1 MSSKKIS
8 IDPKLFNMG
17 SSNKTRS
24 KRSVPAKIPAI
35 SPSVLKNKL
44 LDRIKKH
51 KSKEIE
57 TSITTSKSDDKPKL
71 VDSSLLDVD
80 KYNNEFDD
88 SMSFLQT
95 LSSDTNRREKK
106 AELQRKTVKH
116 HSTTQSP
123 YVNLELPEML
133 KEAPVVEGFSN
144 FTLKSNTSVP
154 YGNLKNGSKPT
165 YREWN
170 KTQKYVPSILSPN
183 PQINQSNLSE
193 RENRMKM
200 LREKLKKKHID
211 DEYAAPVTPN
221 TVTYASSA
229 VASLPVA
236 SLPVASLPVASLPV
250 ASLPVASLLAPPLP
264 KVDKMDL
271 DIAIV
276 PTPVGAP
283 VVIPLPSAS
292 EVLSSQQ
299 QAPVAPLYVNQQFS
313 NTEHLAP
320 PFPKVDD
327 VKRSIKRTIRKRY
340 TLGKSKIRRSVSVLL
355 KDNKTRKNVIA
366 AQKELK
372 RQPINDVKQYLRD
385 HNLIKAGTNAT
396 NEILRKIYET
406 VMLAG
411 DITNNN
417 KDTLLHNF
425 MKSEE

>member
-35 SPSVLKNKL
+35 SPNVLKNKL

-57 TSITTSKSDDKPKL
+57 SANTSKSDDKPKL

-95 LSSDTNRREKK
+95 LSTDTNRREKK

-116 HSTTQSP
+116 HSAVQSP

-133 KEAPVVEGFSN
+133 KEPPAVEGVSN
-144 FTLKSNTSVP
+144 FTLKSNISVP

-183 PQINQSNLSE
+183 PQVKLNE

-200 LREKLKKKHID
+200 LREKIKKKHID

-221 TVTYASSA
+221 TVTYAQSPLAYAQPS
-229 VASLPVA
+229 
-236 SLPVASLPVASLPV
+236 VASLPV
-250 ASLPVASLLAPPLP
+250 ASLPVASLLAPPLS
-264 KVDKMDL
+264 KVDDL

-283 VVIPLPSAS
+283 IVIPLPSAN
-292 EVLSSQQ
+292 EMMSSQQ

-313 NTEHLAP
+313 NTEHLALAEQK

-340 TLGKSKIRRSVSVLL
+340 TLGKSKIRKSVSVLL

-385 HNLIKAGTNAT
+385 HNLIKVGSNAP
-396 NEILRKIYET
+396 NEIVRKIYET

-425 MKSEE
+425 IKGEDQ

>member
-24 KRSVPAKIPAI
+24 KRSVPTKIPAI
-35 SPSVLKNKL
+35 SPNVLKNKL

-57 TSITTSKSDDKPKL
+57 SANTNTTKSDDKPKL

-95 LSSDTNRREKK
+95 LSTDTNRREKK

-116 HSTTQSP
+116 HSSVQTP

-133 KEAPVVEGFSN
+133 KEPAVVEGSSN
-144 FTLKSNTSVP
+144 FSLKPNTSVP

-183 PQINQSNLSE
+183 PHIDQGKTND
-193 RENRMKM
+193 RENRMKL

-211 DEYAAPVTPN
+211 DEYAQPPVAYAPPPVSP
-221 TVTYASSA
+221 V
-229 VASLPVA
+229 PVA
-236 SLPVASLPVASLPV
+236 SLPVAP
-250 ASLPVASLLAPPLP
+250 LLAPPLP
-264 KVDKMDL
+264 KVDL

-276 PTPVGAP
+276 PTPLSAP
-283 VVIPLPSAS
+283 IVIPLPSAS

-313 NTEHLAP
+313 NTEHLALAKQD

-340 TLGKSKIRRSVSVLL
+340 TLGKSKIRKSVSVLL

-372 RQPINDVKQYLRD
+372 RQPMNDVKQYLRD
-385 HNLIKAGTNAT
+385 HNLIKVGSNAP
-396 NEILRKIYET
+396 NEIVRKIYES

-417 KDTLLHNF
+417 KDMLLHNF
-425 MKSEE
+425 IKGDDK

>member
-1 MSSKKIS
+1 MSSKKIN

-17 SSNKTRS
+17 GSNKTRS
-24 KRSVPAKIPAI
+24 KRSVPTKIHTI
-35 SPSVLKNKL
+35 SPNVLKNKL

-51 KSKEIE
+51 KSREIE
-57 TSITTSKSDDKPKL
+57 SSNITSKSDDKPKL

-95 LSSDTNRREKK
+95 LSTDTNRREKR
-106 AELQRKTVKH
+106 ADLQRKTVKH
-116 HSTTQSP
+116 HSTVQSP
-123 YVNLELPEML
+123 YVNLELPDML
-133 KEAPVVEGFSN
+133 KEAPVVEGASN
-144 FTLKSNTSVP
+144 FILKSNTSVP

-183 PQINQSNLSE
+183 PPVKLNE
-193 RENRMKM
+193 RENRMKT
-200 LREKLKKKHID
+200 LREKIKKKHID
-211 DEYAAPVTPN
+211 DEYAAPAPAPVS
-221 TVTYASSA
+221 YAQSPLAYAAPS
-229 VASLPVA
+229 VAYAPPS
-236 SLPVASLPVASLPV
+236 VASLPV
-250 ASLPVASLLAPPLP
+250 ASLPVASLLAPPFS
-264 KVDKMDL
+264 KVGDL
-271 DIAIV
+271 DVAIV
-276 PTPVGAP
+276 PTSVGAP
-283 VVIPLPSAS
+283 IVIPLPSAS
-292 EVLSSQQ
+292 EMISPNHVY
-299 QAPVAPLYVNQQFS
+299 A
-313 NTEHLAP
+313 HLAP
-320 PFPKVDD
+320 PFPKVDLAPPFPKVDKVED

-385 HNLIKAGTNAT
+385 HNLIKVGSNAP
-396 NEILRKIYET
+396 NEIVRKIYENA
-406 VMLAG
+406 MLAG

-425 MKSEE
+425 IKGEDQ

>member
-1 MSSKKIS
+1 MSSKKII

-17 SSNKTRS
+17 GSNKTRS
-24 KRSVPAKIPAI
+24 MRSVPVKIHTI
-35 SPSVLKNKL
+35 SPNVLKNKL

-51 KSKEIE
+51 KSREIE
-57 TSITTSKSDDKPKL
+57 SLNTAINSDDKPKL
-71 VDSSLLDVD
+71 VDSSLLDID

-95 LSSDTNRREKK
+95 LSTDTNRREKR

-116 HSTTQSP
+116 HSTSQTP

-133 KEAPVVEGFSN
+133 KESPILEGGSN
-144 FTLKSNTSVP
+144 FILKSNTSVP

-183 PQINQSNLSE
+183 PPMKLSE

-200 LREKLKKKHID
+200 LREKIKKKHVD
-211 DEYAAPVTPN
+211 DEYSAPVVSMSPVSYSQP
-221 TVTYASSA
+221 VTSSPLAYAQPQFAYASLP

-250 ASLPVASLLAPPLP
+250 ASLPVASLLAPPFP
-264 KVDKMDL
+264 KVD
-271 DIAIV
+271 
-276 PTPVGAP
+276 
-283 VVIPLPSAS
+283 
-292 EVLSSQQ
+292 
-299 QAPVAPLYVNQQFS
+299 
-313 NTEHLAP
+313 LAP
-320 PFPKVDD
+320 PFPKVDLAPPFPKVD
-327 VKRSIKRTIRKRY
+327 LEKVGVKRSIKRTIRKRY

-385 HNLIKAGTNAT
+385 HNLLKVESNAP
-396 NEILRKIYET
+396 NEIVRKIYENA
-406 VMLAG
+406 MLAG

-425 MKSEE
+425 MKGEEQ

>member
-35 SPSVLKNKL
+35 SPNVLKNKL

-57 TSITTSKSDDKPKL
+57 SSITTSKSDDKPKL

-116 HSTTQSP
+116 HTTIQTP

-133 KEAPVVEGFSN
+133 KETPVVEGLSSFR
-144 FTLKSNTSVP
+144 LKSDTSVP

-170 KTQKYVPSILSPN
+170 KTQKYVPSILSSN
-183 PQINQSNLSE
+183 PQVKLSE

-200 LREKLKKKHID
+200 LREKIKKKHID
-211 DEYAAPVTPN
+211 DEYAPPVVSMSQ
-221 TVTYASSA
+221 VTYAQSPLTYPQPQGSQ
-229 VASLPVA
+229 VAIAPPA
-236 SLPVASLPVASLPV
+236 IAPPAIAPPAIAPP
-250 ASLPVASLLAPPLP
+250 AIAPPDIAPFLAPPLP
-264 KVDKMDL
+264 KVDNVDL

-283 VVIPLPSAS
+283 IVIPVPSAS
-292 EVLSSQQ
+292 EMMTPHHHVD
-299 QAPVAPLYVNQQFS
+299 AVF
-313 NTEHLAP
+313 AP
-320 PFPKVDD
+320 PFEKVD

-340 TLGKSKIRRSVSVLL
+340 TLGKSKIRKSVSVLL

-385 HNLIKAGTNAT
+385 HNLIKVGSNAP
-396 NEILRKIYET
+396 NEIVRKIYENA
-406 VMLAG
+406 MLAG

-425 MKSEE
+425 IKGEDQ

>member
-1 MSSKKIS
+1 MSSKKIN

-17 SSNKTRS
+17 GSNKTRS
-24 KRSVPAKIPAI
+24 NRSVPTKIHTI
-35 SPSVLKNKL
+35 SPNVLKNKL

-57 TSITTSKSDDKPKL
+57 SSITASKSDDKPKL

-95 LSSDTNRREKK
+95 LSTDTNRREKK
-106 AELQRKTVKH
+106 AELQRRTVKH
-116 HSTTQSP
+116 HSTVQSP

-133 KEAPVVEGFSN
+133 KEPAVVEGVSN

-154 YGNLKNGSKPT
+154 YGNLKNGAKPT

-170 KTQKYVPSILSPN
+170 KTQKYVPGVLSVN
-183 PQINQSNLSE
+183 TRVDQGKTNE

-200 LREKLKKKHID
+200 LREKIKKKHID
-211 DEYAAPVTPN
+211 DEYAAPAPVSYSQPITSSPLA
-221 TVTYASSA
+221 YAQPQ
-229 VASLPVA
+229 L
-236 SLPVASLPVASLPV
+236 
-250 ASLPVASLLAPPLP
+250 ASLPVASLLAPPFS
-264 KVDKMDL
+264 KVDLAPPFSKVDL
-271 DIAIV
+271 
-276 PTPVGAP
+276 AP
-283 VVIPLPSAS
+283 PFPNVD
-292 EVLSSQQ
+292 
-299 QAPVAPLYVNQQFS
+299 
-313 NTEHLAP
+313 LAP
-320 PFPKVDD
+320 PFPKVDKVDKVDKVED

-340 TLGKSKIRRSVSVLL
+340 TLGKSKIQRSVSILL

-385 HNLIKAGTNAT
+385 HNLIKVGSNAP
-396 NEILRKIYET
+396 NEIVRKIYENA
-406 VMLAG
+406 MLAG

-425 MKSEE
+425 MKGEEQ

>member
-17 SSNKTRS
+17 GSNKTRS

-35 SPSVLKNKL
+35 SPNVLKNKL

-57 TSITTSKSDDKPKL
+57 ALSNTAKPDDKPKL

-95 LSSDTNRREKK
+95 LSTDTNRREKK

-116 HSTTQSP
+116 HSSVQTP

-133 KEAPVVEGFSN
+133 KEPAVVEGFSN
-144 FTLKSNTSVP
+144 FSLKPNTSVP

-183 PQINQSNLSE
+183 PHIDQGKTNE
-193 RENRMKM
+193 RENRMKL

-211 DEYAAPVTPN
+211 DEYAQPQVSYTQP
-221 TVTYASSA
+221 
-229 VASLPVA
+229 PVA
-236 SLPVASLPVASLPV
+236 YAQSPLAYAPPPVSPV
-250 ASLPVASLLAPPLP
+250 PVASLLAPPLS
-264 KVDKMDL
+264 KVDL

-283 VVIPLPSAS
+283 IVIPLPSAS

-299 QAPVAPLYVNQQFS
+299 QPPVAPLYVNQQFS

-340 TLGKSKIRRSVSVLL
+340 TLGKSKIRKSVSILL

-385 HNLIKAGTNAT
+385 HNLIKVGSNAP
-396 NEILRKIYET
+396 NEIVRKIYESA
-406 VMLAG
+406 MLAG

-425 MKSEE
+425 IKGEDQ